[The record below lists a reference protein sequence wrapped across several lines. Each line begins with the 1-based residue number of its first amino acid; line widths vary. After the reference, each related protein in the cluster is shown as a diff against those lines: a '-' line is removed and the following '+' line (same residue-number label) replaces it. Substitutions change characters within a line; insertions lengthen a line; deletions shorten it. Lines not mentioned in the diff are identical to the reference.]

1 MLGSNDFNWENIY
14 FLYVLPVQSLH
25 SLCPLLLID
34 VESTFLFQLLHWQDD
49 QGSIPSNH
57 KNSKIKPRCN
67 KIINLLPHA
76 D

>member
-1 MLGSNDFNWENIY
+1 MLRSKDCNWENIY

-25 SLCPLLLID
+25 SLCPLLLMD
-34 VESTFLFQLLHWQDD
+34 VECTFLFQPLYWQDD

-67 KIINLLPHA
+67 RIIHLLSHA
-76 D
+76 E